1 MGTIINSNAASGVA
15 TTDHVVKTSGKVMV
29 TTDQL
34 FRAVGDV
41 QITSLHSECYTAN
54 DATASTLQYKLTPTT
69 GTATTISGASASLA
83 NAAAGTVVVMDG
95 AALSTAPT
103 VAATGVAL
111 NTTARGIIF
120 RDGVLSIVVGTG
132 STTGTWKHYLRYEPL
147 EDGAYVVAIQ

>member
-1 MGTIINSNAASGVA
+1 MATIINTNAASGIA
-15 TTDHVVKTSGKVMV
+15 TTDHVVKSGAKVMV
-29 TTDQL
+29 NGDQV

-54 DATASTLQYKLTPTT
+54 DATASTVQYKLTPTT
-69 GTATTISGASASLA
+69 GTATNISGASATLA
-83 NAAAGTVVVMDG
+83 NAAAGAVVVMDG

-120 RDGVLSIVVGTG
+120 RDGVLSIVVGVG

-147 EDGAYVVAIQ
+147 EDGAYVIALQ